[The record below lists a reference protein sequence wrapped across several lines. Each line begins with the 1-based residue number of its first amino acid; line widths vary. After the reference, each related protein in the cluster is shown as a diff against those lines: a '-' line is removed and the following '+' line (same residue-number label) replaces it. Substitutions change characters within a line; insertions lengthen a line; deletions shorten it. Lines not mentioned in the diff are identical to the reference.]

1 MSVGAVDRRRP
12 WVVAVT
18 GASGSPYAATLLHE
32 LLRAGE
38 DVDLV
43 LSKAARLT
51 ILDETG
57 RQIRD
62 GRWQADVADWI
73 GCDAAELDG
82 VRYWRPGDFTAGPAS
97 GSYRTRGM
105 LVVPATTAVVSG
117 IALGASKD
125 LIQRAGDVT
134 LKERRPLII
143 LVRET
148 PLRAAAL
155 EQMASLSREGA
166 TIMPATPAFYAGA
179 TSVSQMVDFVVGRVL
194 DQIDVEHALFAR
206 WEGGLVAP
214 TDHAGPEESPDH
226 D

>member
-1 MSVGAVDRRRP
+1 MAERRNPWIVG
-12 WVVAVT
+12 VT
-18 GASGSPYAATLLHE
+18 GASGSPYAATLLRA
-32 LLRAGE
+32 LLHAGE

-57 RQIRD
+57 KQIRD
-62 GRWQADVADWI
+62 GRWQQDVADWI

-82 VRYWRPGDFTAGPAS
+82 IRYWRTGDFTAGPAS
-97 GSYRTRGM
+97 GSYRARGM

-117 IALGASKD
+117 IAVGASKD

-148 PLRAAAL
+148 PLRAIAL

-179 TSVSQMVDFVVGRVL
+179 TSIQQMVDFVVGRVL
-194 DQIDVEHALFAR
+194 DQIDVEHALFTR
-206 WEGGLVAP
+206 WDGALADP
-214 TDHAGPEESPDH
+214 AGRDDPEEPT
-226 D
+226 